1 MSMQRVT
8 VTIDA
13 DLIATIDELMK
24 RKGYTTRSEIFRD
37 LLRRGVAEEKPR
49 AEPKSACLA
58 VMTFVAE
65 QKVRDLPQR
74 IAKFQCDHHDMLRSQ
89 MQVQLDHDSALHT
102 VVLQGPA
109 SAIKDASDAMLTQ
122 RGVRHGRL
130 AVIPSRI
137 ETSSHNHGHGTH
149 THVHIST

>member
-1 MSMQRVT
+1 MSMERVT

-13 DLIATIDELMK
+13 DLMGTIDELMK
-24 RKGYTTRSEIFRD
+24 RKGYTTRSEVFRD

-49 AEPKSACLA
+49 S
-58 VMTFVAE
+58 
-65 QKVRDLPQR
+65 DLPQR

-102 VVLQGPA
+102 IVLQGPA
-109 SAIKDASDAMLTQ
+109 SAIKHASDAMLTQ
-122 RGVRHGRL
+122 RGIRHGRL

-137 ETSSHNHGHGTH
+137 ETSSHNHGHGAH
-149 THVHIST
+149 THVHIAT

>member
-1 MSMQRVT
+1 MERVT
-8 VTIDA
+8 VTIDT
-13 DLIATIDELMK
+13 DLMGKIDDLMK
-24 RKGYTTRSEIFRD
+24 RKGYSTRSEIFRD

-49 AEPKSACLA
+49 SGPKSACLA

-74 IAKFQCDHHDMLRSQ
+74 IAKFQCEHHDMLRSQ

-109 SAIKDASDAMLTQ
+109 SAIEHASDAMLSQ
-122 RGVRHGRL
+122 RGIRHGRL

-137 ETSSHNHGHGTH
+137 ETSSHNHGHGVH
-149 THVHIST
+149 THVHITT

>member
-1 MSMQRVT
+1 MSMERVT

-13 DLIATIDELMK
+13 DLIATIDGLMK
-24 RKGYTTRSEIFRD
+24 QRGYTTRSEIFRD
-37 LLRRGVAEEKPR
+37 LLRRGVAEETPR
-49 AEPKSACLA
+49 SEPKSACVA

-65 QKVRDLPQR
+65 QNVRDLPQR

-102 VVLQGPA
+102 IVLQGQA
-109 SAIKDASDAMLTQ
+109 SAVKHASDAMLTQ

-137 ETSSHNHGHGTH
+137 ETSSHNHGHGAH
-149 THVHIST
+149 THVHVST